1 MRYTQKRDLPEW
13 RWWHWRFAL
22 LPTYFGDER
31 LWLEFYQCRMQ
42 GLCGER
48 RDKRGRTTVQFC
60 IYP

>member
-1 MRYTQKRDLPEW
+1 MRYSLRRDLPEW

-22 LPTYFGDER
+22 LPTWFGDNER
-31 LWLEFYQCRMQ
+31 LWLEFYQCRMT

-48 RDKRGRTTVQFC
+48 RIIDGTTREFC